1 MYAVYRMRKGNN
13 GPKDGIDLIGIKTPS
28 FLSVLNSPIT
38 DSGIIELQY
47 NNTALPISSGG
58 TGTTTVGSQGQILS
72 VISTEPAELGWV
84 DGTGTGTVTSVSMTV
99 PEFLNVSPS
108 SITSSGCFDISFSGQ
123 SIPISSGG
131 TGLTTLG
138 QPSQILSV
146 NSTGTALEFTT
157 PNSGTVTSISLSS
170 TTPFLTVAPDV
181 ITSSGVLSID
191 CNTIP
196 IASGGTGLT
205 TLGLPSQT
213 LTVNSEGTGFEFTT
227 PNSGTVTSV
236 SLSSTTPFLTVS
248 PDLITTTGV
257 LSIDCTTIPVSHGGT
272 GLNTLGLPT
281 QTLSVNSTGTGLEF
295 TTPQQ
300 FVTSVSLSTTTP
312 FLSVSQDPIT
322 SSGVLSVDCN
332 TIPISSGGTGLTA
345 PGQPDQILTSDG
357 TSLYW
362 ADPPVSD
369 QFITT
374 IETMSPLAYNDGKL
388 FISSFTGT
396 GRIVYENSPVLTT
409 PILGDAT
416 CSSLS
421 VKGTE
426 SGLVRISSKSGSYNF
441 IVPESIGRPKDI
453 LTSEGPFVPT
463 SWSSTIGSGDLV
475 RAPVGSQGQIL
486 SVISETPLE
495 LGWVDGNGTG
505 TVTSVSMTVPE
516 FLNVSPSSIT
526 SSGSFDIS
534 FSGQP
539 IPISSG
545 GTGLTFL
552 GLPSQTLAV
561 NSSGTALEFTT
572 PNSGTVTSISL
583 SSTTPFLTVSPDAI
597 TSSGNLSIDCT
608 TVPVSHG
615 GTGLN
620 ILGLPAQILAVDST
634 GTSLEFTT
642 PQQSV
647 TSVSLSTTTPFLTVS
662 PDPIISSGFLSIDC
676 NTIPVSHGGTGLTT
690 LGLPFQILAVD
701 STGTVL
707 EFTTPKQ
714 SVTSVALSST
724 TPFLTVSQ
732 DPIISSGSLS
742 IDCTTIPV
750 SHGGTGLTALGQV
763 NQILT
768 SNGTT
773 MQWVDPPN
781 LDQYLTTI
789 ETVSPFSY
797 TNGTLSISAFTGS
810 GNVVYDTHPVLNT
823 PILTDPTTNNVTV
836 SGSQSG
842 SVTIKAVS
850 GDYNFILPTSLGTS
864 GQVLT
869 SNGIFN
875 PLQWT
880 STSGSGDL
888 VRSQNSVL
896 TGQTIFTNG
905 TFICKSALVESKG
918 ITLITES
925 TSLSINQ
932 FTSLLSI
939 DSENAITIT
948 IPTSEQFHEF
958 MGDLTIGNRLETL
971 IYNKCP
977 ELIITAPEGITVVD
991 GRSSSAIPVQTCTY
1005 IMTNV
1010 AQGLLLLK

>member
-1 MYAVYRMRKGNN
+1 MYAVYPMRKGNN
-13 GPKDGIDLIGIKTPS
+13 SPKDGIDLIGIKPPS

-38 DSGIIELQY
+38 TSGIIELKY

-84 DGTGTGTVTSVSMTV
+84 DGNGTGTVTSVSMTV

-108 SITSSGCFDISFSGQ
+108 SITSSGSFDISLSSQ
-123 SIPISSGG
+123 PIPISSGG

-138 QPSQILSV
+138 LPAQTLSVNSTGTALEFTTPKQFVNSVSLATTTPFLSISQDPITSSGVLSIDCTTIPISHGGTGLETLGAPSQTLTV

-157 PNSGTVTSISLSS
+157 PNSGTVTSVSLAT
-170 TTPFLTVAPDV
+170 TTPFLTVAQDP
-181 ITSSGVLSID
+181 ISSSGVLSID

-196 IASGGTGLT
+196 VSHGGTGLT
-205 TLGLPSQT
+205 TLGTPSQILSVDST
-213 LTVNSEGTGFEFTT
+213 GTSFEFTT
-227 PNSGTVTSV
+227 PQQFVNSV

-248 PDLITTTGV
+248 EDPVTSTGV
-257 LSIDCTTIPVSHGGT
+257 LSIDCDTIPISHGGT
-272 GLNTLGLPT
+272 GLT
-281 QTLSVNSTGTGLEF
+281 V
-295 TTPQQ
+295 
-300 FVTSVSLSTTTP
+300 
-312 FLSVSQDPIT
+312 
-322 SSGVLSVDCN
+322 
-332 TIPISSGGTGLTA
+332 A
-345 PGQPDQILTSDG
+345 GQPDQILKSDG

-362 ADPPVSD
+362 ANPPAMD
-369 QFITT
+369 QYLTT
-374 IETMSPLAYNDGKL
+374 IETISPLAFIDRKL

-396 GRIVYENSPVLTT
+396 GRVVYENSPVLTT
-409 PILGDAT
+409 PILGDAS
-416 CSSLS
+416 CSSMN
-421 VKGTE
+421 VKGSE
-426 SGLVRISSKSGSYNF
+426 SGLVRMSSKSGSYNF
-441 IVPESIGRPKDI
+441 ILPESIGRPKDI
-453 LTSEGPFVPT
+453 LTSQGPFVPT

-495 LGWVDGNGTG
+495 LGWVDGSGTG

-516 FLNVSPSSIT
+516 FLSVSPSSIT

-534 FSGQP
+534 FSSQP

-545 GTGLTFL
+545 GTGLTTL
-552 GLPSQTLAV
+552 GLPAQTLTV
-561 NSSGTALEFTT
+561 NSTGTALEFST
-572 PNSGTVTSISL
+572 PNSGTVTSVSLSSTTPFLSVSQDPITSLGVLSIDCTTIPISHGGTGLTTLGLPSQILSVDSTGTSLEFITPQQSVTSVSL
-583 SSTTPFLTVSPDAI
+583 SSTTPFLTVSQDPI
-597 TSSGNLSIDCT
+597 TTIGVLSVDCT
-608 TVPVSHG
+608 
-615 GTGLN
+615 
-620 ILGLPAQILAVDST
+620 
-634 GTSLEFTT
+634 
-642 PQQSV
+642 
-647 TSVSLSTTTPFLTVS
+647 
-662 PDPIISSGFLSIDC
+662 
-676 NTIPVSHGGTGLTT
+676 TIPVSHGGTGLTT
-690 LGLPFQILAVD
+690 LGQPNQILTVD
-701 STGTVL
+701 PTGTAL

-714 SVTSVALSST
+714 FVNSVSLSST

-732 DPIISSGSLS
+732 IPITSAGTLS
-742 IDCTTIPV
+742 IDCDTIPV
-750 SHGGTGLTALGQV
+750 SHGGTGLTTPGQV
-763 NQILT
+763 NQLLT
-768 SNGTT
+768 SNGTS

-789 ETVSPFSY
+789 QTVPPLSY
-797 TNGTLSISAFTGS
+797 SNGTLSITAFTGS

-875 PLQWT
+875 PVQWT

-896 TGQTIFTNG
+896 TGQTILTNG
-905 TFICKSALVESKG
+905 TVVCKSALVQSKG
-918 ITLITES
+918 ITSITES
-925 TSLSINQ
+925 TSLSVNQ
-932 FTSLLSI
+932 FISLLTI
-939 DSENAITIT
+939 DSENPITLT
-948 IPTSEQFHEF
+948 LPTCEQFNEF
-958 MGDLTIGNRLETL
+958 MGDFTIGNRLETL

-977 ELIITAPEGITVVD
+977 ELIIAASEGITIID

-1005 IMTNV
+1005 VMTN
-1010 AQGLLLLK
+1010 ASTGLLLIK